1 MAKEIQPN
9 ELLSELAQFTGTTQW
24 FKNLMFPNFRY
35 TDGVKYL
42 AEKAGAYWLI
52 DYIFSNQ
59 VSPVKEQPF
68 QVWKI
73 SVNDNVGFIKVE
85 DGNYNV
91 VKEFKIPFTDFPL
104 EEYTLWFTDNVL
116 LLKSEY

>member
-1 MAKEIQPN
+1 MAKNIEPN
-9 ELLSELAQFTGTTQW
+9 QLLSELAHFTGTTQW
-24 FKNLMFPNFRY
+24 YRNRMFPKFLY

-42 AEKAGAYWLI
+42 AEQAGAYWLI

-59 VSPVKEQPF
+59 ISPIKEMPF

-73 SVNDNVGFIKVE
+73 TVVKNEGFIKVE
-85 DGNYNV
+85 DGNNNV
-91 VKEFKIPFTDFPL
+91 AKEFKIPFTDFPL
-104 EEYTLWFTDNVL
+104 EEYTVWFVDGVL